1 MRYGHD
7 SLEHRQCGGGGP
19 PFGVRA
25 AMNLVVLAICA
36 GVCGAQVQ
44 QETPKPVD
52 SGLSQV
58 SPKPDAPQPADNGSA
73 QTASRPEAPK
83 PADTGFSKLTEFK
96 GLDTVVSVR
105 VSDMELAQALR
116 LLHDAS
122 GINFAMGAEV
132 RGKVTCSIKD
142 KTARTVL
149 NAFLEPNGYDYVEKD
164 GVLIIQSAS
173 KRAKPETPPPGMQQG
188 KIVRRSFTIP
198 YLGSEILTDVVGG
211 VESGG
216 GGSTTVA
223 QPAASKPMDQV
234 IREMLSPAGKM
245 VFYDREHLIIVE
257 DYEQIIQNIADLVEQ
272 LWAVPAQIYID
283 SKLLEVDLNDDSAMG
298 LQWQVAADPANRTN
312 FPSTSSTSIVPNP
325 LLSGNPGTALGG
337 YTPTVPTFSG
347 QSGNGFIFGISNQ
360 HVDIFLTALAARSR
374 VDTRSNPRLL
384 VVNHRKATIVA
395 GEEVPYLTSIQS
407 TGAEPIQTYSFKEV
421 AVHLEVT
428 PHASED
434 GMIFMDVHPTVK
446 NVIGYTG
453 SPAQPV
459 LSVREASTSVVMPDA
474 TTLIIGGLLKRDV
487 NKSWQ
492 EVPFLSRI
500 PLIGWLFQQKA
511 ASDEKDD
518 LIFLVNPRIV
528 TPKLMKELARQN
540 NAARLHDDMDARK
553 SLRYAE
559 PPEHS
564 GESPADKS
572 KW

>member
-1 MRYGHD
+1 MKH
-7 SLEHRQCGGGGP
+7 SHRSGG
-19 PFGVRA
+19 
-25 AMNLVVLAICA
+25 NLPSGLCTATCLFLLAFCA
-36 GVCGAQVQ
+36 GVCGAQ
-44 QETPKPVD
+44 QEPPKPTD
-52 SGLSQV
+52 TSSAQAAPIPEA
-58 SPKPDAPQPADNGSA
+58 PKPADNSLA
-73 QTASRPEAPK
+73 QASPKPEAPK
-83 PADTGFSKLTEFK
+83 PADTGFAQTSPGQGK

-105 VSDMELAQALR
+105 VSEMELPQALR

-122 GINFAMGAEV
+122 GINFAMGSDV
-132 RGKVTCSIKD
+132 KGKVTCSIKD

-164 GVLIIQSAS
+164 GVLIIQAAS
-173 KRAKPETPPPGMQQG
+173 KSPKPEGPPSGMQQG

-216 GGSTTVA
+216 GGGNTVA
-223 QPAASKPMDQV
+223 QPVASKAMDQV

-245 VFYDREHLIIVE
+245 VFYDREHLIIIE
-257 DYEQIIQNIADLVEQ
+257 DYEQIIQNVADLVEQ
-272 LWAVPAQIYID
+272 LWAVPAQVYID

-298 LQWQVAADPANRTN
+298 LQWQVAQAPANRTN
-312 FPSTSSTSIVPNP
+312 FPPTTSATIVPNP
-325 LLSGNPGTALGG
+325 LLAGNPGTALAG

-347 QSGNGFIFGISNQ
+347 QNGNGFIFGISNQ
-360 HVDIFLTALAARSR
+360 HVDVFLTALAARSR

-446 NVIGYTG
+446 NVIGFTG

-474 TTLIIGGLLKRDV
+474 TTLIIGGLLKRDI

-492 EVPFLSRI
+492 EVPFLARI

-528 TPKLMKELARQN
+528 TPKLMKELAKQN
-540 NAARLHDDMDARK
+540 NAARLHDDMDFRK
-553 SLRYAE
+553 SPRNAE